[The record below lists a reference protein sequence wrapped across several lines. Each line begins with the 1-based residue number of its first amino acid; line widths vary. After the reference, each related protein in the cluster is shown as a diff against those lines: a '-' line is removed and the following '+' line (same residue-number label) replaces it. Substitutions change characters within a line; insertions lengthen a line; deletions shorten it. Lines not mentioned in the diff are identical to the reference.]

1 MGRYVQAK
9 LIPQYPEIL
18 RKILGARGIVGEEL
32 ERLTKDCL
40 RDISSEEGIYQNKNP
55 TVGRPYPK
63 PTCKQESLLGS
74 SRETQYDAGAYV
86 DLKASAKPSRRLI
99 KPSKTETPVEEADET
114 GTMSKLQDLKSIKD
128 QHEGGKVLAELIE
141 KDGAGAWPPK
151 ANHTSWPR
159 ALQPY
164 KKIYLE
170 LNSMLPSANPS
181 LDDGVNEE
189 RRNNYRSSMRKLFA
203 ERVNIS
209 QVESLLTATEAG
221 DWDVPTPD
229 AYNGFYCAV
238 AVCRHAYSWA
248 TIPVVKIA
256 QCEKVVDSPPEL
268 EAPWAYLQRN
278 FGVTAESGNNTVNV
292 LHNSDESGER
302 IYKINVGLSDLVQDS
317 EETFFR
323 MFYDLEVL
331 AFPIYLEMVRA
342 IMSFQEGDKVETV
355 RHLEAITFRL
365 RHLLRIFYDNL
376 TESRVAHSVWLS
388 YVQGFQGW
396 GVGKFINGEFVKYD
410 GLSGNHVLFFQALD
424 AFLGLD
430 RYLTDENMDR
440 YIPARQRE
448 LCLAMKKYGF
458 RDQLKGAE
466 DKGIGE
472 EIKKIVNHMKV
483 FRAAHRTRVMP
494 YLEQPAPE
502 RMTMTAGKSVL
513 EGPNTK
519 DTKEALKVLDQML
532 LHRLQLTV

>member
-1 MGRYVQAK
+1 MELLGYRIIAM
-9 LIPQYPEIL
+9 LGSIRSTIPSIVTVVTALAVFLLRRKSILEALFIL
-18 RKILGARGIVGEEL
+18 RK
-32 ERLTKDCL
+32 
-40 RDISSEEGIYQNKNP
+40 
-55 TVGRPYPK
+55 
-63 PTCKQESLLGS
+63 
-74 SRETQYDAGAYV
+74 
-86 DLKASAKPSRRLI
+86 
-99 KPSKTETPVEEADET
+99 PSKAVVPVEEADET
-114 GTMSKLQDLKSIKD
+114 GTILKLQDLKSIKD
-128 QHEGGKVLAELIE
+128 QHDAAKVLAELIE

-151 ANHTSWPR
+151 ANHTSWPS

-164 KKIYLE
+164 KDIYLE
-170 LNSMLPSANPS
+170 LNTILPSADPS

-189 RRNNYRSSMRKLFA
+189 RRNNYRSRMRKLFA
-203 ERVNIS
+203 ERVNIP
-209 QVESLLTATEAG
+209 QVESLLAATEAG
-221 DWDVPTPD
+221 DWDVFTRD

-238 AVCRHAYSWA
+238 AVCRHAYRWA

-256 QCEKVVDSPPEL
+256 QREKVVDFPPEL
-268 EAPWAYLQRN
+268 EAPWPYLQRN
-278 FGVTAESGNNTVNV
+278 FGVTAESGNNTANV
-292 LHNSDESGER
+292 LHNFDESGER
-302 IYKINVGLSDLVQDS
+302 IYKINIGLSDLVQNS

-323 MFYDLEVL
+323 MFYDFEVL

-342 IMSFQEGDKVETV
+342 IMSFQQGDKAKTV

-376 TESRVAHSVWLS
+376 TESRIAHSVWLS

-448 LCLAMKKYGF
+448 FCLGMKKYGF
-458 RDQLKGAE
+458 RDQLKGPE
-466 DKGIGE
+466 DKGIE
-472 EIKKIVNHMKV
+472 KEIKKIVNHMKM

-513 EGPNTK
+513 EGPNMK
-519 DTKEALKVLDQML
+519 DTKEALKALDKML
-532 LHRLQLTV
+532 LDRLKLTV